1 MVEIPGLSRLG
12 TALRTQRVSRAYGM
26 DTLAREL
33 GNYLPAEQIA
43 TVRRAAEFAE
53 AAHRGQFRHSGE
65 PYVFHPLAVARIL
78 AEMRMDATTLMAAI
92 LHDVVEDTPTALS
105 DLAARFGP
113 DVAQLVDGV
122 SKFSRAQHQSREEAQ
137 AENFRKLLMAM
148 VQDVRV
154 MLIKLADRLHNLR
167 TLDYVA
173 PDKRGRIARE
183 TLDIYAPIAQRLGI
197 HSLRVELEDH
207 AFAHLYPRRHQ
218 VLSRAVAQQ
227 AGDQKDVVREVEQR
241 LREALAREG
250 ISTTVIGREKNLY
263 SIYLKMR
270 RSGRRFLEV
279 MDIYGFRVIVDSVD
293 ACYRA
298 LGVVHHVYRPIS
310 DQFND
315 FIANQK
321 ANGYQSLHTTLLG
334 PQGVK
339 VEVQIRSR
347 EMHSVAEQGI
357 AAHWQYKLGTGG
369 GAPQLKPRE
378 WLGAL
383 LEMDKETS
391 AQEFLESV
399 KIELFPEEVYLFTPK
414 GEVRRLPRKSTPVDF
429 AYAIHT
435 DLGNH
440 CVAAKIDQHLAPL
453 STPLENGQ
461 TVEIITAR
469 TAMPNPAW
477 LAFVRTVKARNAIRH
492 YLKNQQV
499 EQAED
504 LGRRLLHKSL
514 RDLGVAVRKLRP
526 EQIEAALRQM
536 NLPTLDQ
543 LHISIG
549 LGQRLA
555 PLAARHFLAGDA
567 LPHGGAV
574 GRSLPIAV
582 EGTEGLVVEYGK
594 CCYPIP
600 GDAILGHVSA
610 GRGVVIH
617 RINCKVARSKH
628 KAAQEWIDLRWSKR
642 VKGDFPVELR
652 LEAKSERG
660 VLATIATQ
668 IAESGSNI
676 ERVSMPDKSEEVAIL
691 RFRVSVTDRHHLA
704 QILRRLRRFPA
715 VQKVGRAL

>member
-26 DTLAREL
+26 DTLARVLET
-33 GNYLPAEQIA
+33 YLPPEQIA
-43 TVRRAAEFAE
+43 NVRRAAEFAE
-53 AAHRGQFRHSGE
+53 AAHRGQYRSSGE

-78 AEMRMDATTLMAAI
+78 AEMRMDPTTLMAAI
-92 LHDVVEDTPTALS
+92 LHDVIEDTPTALS
-105 DLAARFGP
+105 DLAARFGA

-197 HSLRVELEDH
+197 HMLRVELEDL
-207 AFAHLYPRRHQ
+207 AFAHLYPKRYN
-218 VLSRAVAQQ
+218 VLKRAVAGQ

-241 LREALAREG
+241 LREGLAREG
-250 ISTTVIGREKNLY
+250 INGTVTGREKNLY

-347 EMHSVAEQGI
+347 EMHQVAEQGI
-357 AAHWQYKLGTGG
+357 AAHWQYKLGPGA
-369 GAPQLKPRE
+369 GAPQQLKARE

-440 CVAAKIDQHLAPL
+440 CVAAKVDQHLAPL

-514 RDLGVAVRKLRP
+514 RDLGVPVRKLRP
-526 EQIEAALRQM
+526 EQAEGALKQM
-536 NLPTLDQ
+536 NLPSLQQ

-555 PLAARHFLAGDA
+555 PLAARHFLGGGA
-567 LPHGGAV
+567 LPHGG
-574 GRSLPIAV
+574 RTLPIAV
-582 EGTEGLVVEYGK
+582 EGTEGLVVEYAK

-600 GDAILGHVSA
+600 GDPILGHVSA

-617 RINCKVARSKH
+617 RINCKLARSRH

-652 LEAKSERG
+652 LEATSERG

-668 IAESGSNI
+668 IAEAGSNI
-676 ERVSMPDKSEEVAIL
+676 ERVSMPDKTEEIAVL
-691 RFRVSVTDRHHLA
+691 RFRVSVSDRHHLA
-704 QILRRLRRFPA
+704 QIIRRLRRFPA
-715 VQKVGRAL
+715 VQKVGRAQ